1 MGIFDCF
8 FIDCHFLGVIH
19 NSLVYLITFYVFT
32 EGAFSG
38 EDVTH
43 VEGEVDPV
51 RDLGIISEELR
62 QKVRVNHNL

>member
-1 MGIFDCF
+1 MYLWTFLF
-8 FIDCHFLGVIH
+8 FI
-19 NSLVYLITFYVFT
+19 

-62 QKVRVNHNL
+62 QKVRVSHNL

>member
-1 MGIFDCF
+1 VDISC
-8 FIDCHFLGVIH
+8 CL
-19 NSLVYLITFYVFT
+19 YT
-32 EGAFSG
+32 GAFSG

-62 QKVRVNHNL
+62 QKVRVIHNLKTVKQEVPVLVFEEMNSFIK

>member
-1 MGIFDCF
+1 MCF
-8 FIDCHFLGVIH
+8 SYSQQFFV
-19 NSLVYLITFYVFT
+19 LVDISCCLYS
-32 EGAFSG
+32 GAFSG

-62 QKVRVNHNL
+62 QKVRVIHNLKTV

>member
-1 MGIFDCF
+1 MCF
-8 FIDCHFLGVIH
+8 SYSQQFII
-19 NSLVYLITFYVFT
+19 LVDISCCLYS
-32 EGAFSG
+32 GAFSG

-62 QKVRVNHNL
+62 QKVRV